1 MAKVR
6 SAASLTEYCDWHVA
20 CLVSAARRAQVS
32 LFGLANVMAS
42 GPFTQPLS
50 VRAHFWL
57 RLAGVLV
64 ILAAQF
70 GPRIVGSLGVAAAP
84 VPSAAAGIA
93 LVAQH

>member
-1 MAKVR
+1 
-6 SAASLTEYCDWHVA
+6 
-20 CLVSAARRAQVS
+20 
-32 LFGLANVMAS
+32 
-42 GPFTQPLS
+42 
-50 VRAHFWL
+50 L